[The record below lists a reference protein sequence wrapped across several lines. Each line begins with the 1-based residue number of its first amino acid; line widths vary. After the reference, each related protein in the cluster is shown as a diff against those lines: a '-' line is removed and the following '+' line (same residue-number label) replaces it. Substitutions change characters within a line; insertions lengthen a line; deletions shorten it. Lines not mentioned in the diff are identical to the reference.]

1 MTSSSKDITKINM
14 EKRKWSLFCSEIQGR
29 LSESRD
35 VPVRRS
41 RYGQVIDWLGTAGVT
56 QVNGKEQGEGSKEEA
71 AVRAK
76 GRSEGQH
83 RARDAAVSIFNEKG
97 NQQ

>member
-1 MTSSSKDITKINM
+1 M

-35 VPVRRS
+35 VPVGRS
-41 RYGQVIDWLGTAGVT
+41 RYGQVVDWLGTAGVT
-56 QVNGKEQGEGSKEEA
+56 RVNGKEQGEGSKEEA

-76 GRSEGQH
+76 GRSKGQH
-83 RARDAAVSIFNEKG
+83 RARAAGSSLHL
-97 NQQ
+97 